1 MSIMPS
7 DGPNGIVVEIDK
19 KVINILGV
27 GTSTEKFSST
37 LVAKKIFLC
46 WRLFIP
52 YLSV

>member
-27 GTSTEKFSST
+27 GTSMEKFSGT
-37 LVAKKIFLC
+37 LVARKLFLR

-52 YLSV
+52 YLSM

>member
-1 MSIMPS
+1 MPS
-7 DGPNGIVVEIDK
+7 DGPNEIIVEIDK

-27 GTSTEKFSST
+27 GTSMEKISST
-37 LVAKKIFLC
+37 LIARKLFLC